1 MFARSASRLHEGAE
15 VVGMFTYSPR
25 ERMLLTGL
33 VAALAL
39 ILAVAAAARLGLPG
53 PRWGEMVLAKAGASP
68 EEDEGAAL
76 PPAPPS
82 PEPGAGQPEQRA
94 QDGQGESAS
103 SFERRGDLIDLNKA
117 SLEELMT
124 LPGIGPALAARII
137 EFRESRGGFFR
148 VEELLEIKGIGEVR
162 FQRLRPLVTVS
173 REDSGGS

>member
-1 MFARSASRLHEGAE
+1 MFARSASRLHEGAAG
-15 VVGMFTYSPR
+15 VGMFTYSPR
-25 ERMLLTGL
+25 ERVLLTGFVL
-33 VAALAL
+33 ALAP
-39 ILAVAAAARLGLPG
+39 ILTIRGVAPSGLPK
-53 PRWGEMVLAKAGASP
+53 PRSSPIVLATPGASRAA
-68 EEDEGAAL
+68 DAGAAL

-148 VEELLEIKGIGEVR
+148 VEELLEIK
-162 FQRLRPLVTVS
+162 
-173 REDSGGS
+173 

>member
-25 ERMLLTGL
+25 ERMLLTGFVL
-33 VAALAL
+33 ALAL
-39 ILAVAAAARLGLPG
+39 ILTIGGVARYGLPK
-53 PRWGEMVLAKAGASP
+53 PRWSQIVLAKAGASP

-137 EFRESRGGFFR
+137 EFRESRGGFF
-148 VEELLEIKGIGEVR
+148 G
-162 FQRLRPLVTVS
+162 S
-173 REDSGGS
+173 RSSLKSRGS